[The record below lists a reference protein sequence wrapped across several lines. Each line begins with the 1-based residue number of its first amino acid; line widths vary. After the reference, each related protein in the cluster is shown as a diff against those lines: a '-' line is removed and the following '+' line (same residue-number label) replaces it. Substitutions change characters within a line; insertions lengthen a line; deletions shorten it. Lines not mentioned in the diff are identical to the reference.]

1 MSIADA
7 LVRDLLTER
16 PRSPEAK
23 TCFACGRPYS
33 RGDGRF
39 CGRKCRRA
47 YDLGFTPGE
56 VVSKPRDGVSLP
68 CRGCGRQFVSKGL
81 RCCSVDCKRQSN
93 ERDANSASW
102 PRSGWAWRPSAN
114 AKNAALTSLAG
125 PVSGRSGGWSER
137 TPGSARANARKEHP
151 GLQCQNPRRDSD
163 RGSKPLVQQ
172 WF

>member
-23 TCFACGRPYS
+23 TCFACGRPHS

-39 CGRKCRRA
+39 CGSKCRRA

-81 RCCSVDCKRQSN
+81 RCCSVACERQSH
-93 ERDANSASW
+93 ERDANSALMAEVGMDLAAKRKCQECGGDI
-102 PRSGWAWRPSAN
+102 PRWTGVGKKRRLVRKDARFCSGKCAQRAS
-114 AKNAALTSLAG
+114 G
-125 PVSGRSGGWSER
+125 PPV
-137 TPGSARANARKEHP
+137 P
-151 GLQCQNPRRDSD
+151 NPRRDSD

-172 WF
+172 RF